1 MCGIFGIEN
10 ADNASMFVFV
20 GLLTL
25 QHRGEESAGIT
36 SNNDGINY
44 ITHKSMGLVSQIFK
58 EKVLNT
64 LTGKTA
70 IGHVRYSTH
79 SESTLLNAQPFV
91 FNCIHGN
98 IAVAHNG
105 NITNCETIKKELAQ
119 GGSIFNH
126 TSDTEIVAH
135 LVAKNRGFSAGEL
148 IKNSVARLEG
158 AYSLIFI
165 IGNKLIGVRD
175 PFGFRPL
182 VLGNKDNSYI
192 KNYLYAF

>member
-10 ADNASMFVFV
+10 NETASMITFV

-58 EKVLNT
+58 EKILNT
-64 LTGKTA
+64 LTGKVC

-119 GGSIFNH
+119 SGSIFNH

-135 LVAKNRGFSAGEL
+135 LVAKSRGFSAGEL
-148 IKNSVARLEG
+148 IKNSVSRLEG

-165 IGNKLIGVRD
+165 V
-175 PFGFRPL
+175 GF
-182 VLGNKDNSYI
+182 Y
-192 KNYLYAF
+192 